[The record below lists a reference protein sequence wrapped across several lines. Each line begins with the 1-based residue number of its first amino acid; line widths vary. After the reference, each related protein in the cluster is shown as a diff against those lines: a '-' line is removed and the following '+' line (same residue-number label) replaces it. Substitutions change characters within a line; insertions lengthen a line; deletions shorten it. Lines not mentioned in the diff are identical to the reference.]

1 MADPRVQHHPQQH
14 MNIDPKILSKIKK
27 CLALSTSDN
36 PNEAAT
42 ALRQAHALMAAHG
55 VSTEQ
60 ITMADIGEASAKS
73 RTMARSKPAH
83 WEGALA
89 STVGRAF
96 GCQLMMLRAPL
107 RPGSKAPLNDGS
119 FIFVGI
125 KAQAQI
131 ASYTFDV
138 LSRKCKK
145 ARADWIKDKLTGLSR
160 VPGGK
165 RTSTGLGDEFA
176 MGWVANIARVVQDFA
191 QPEPI
196 EDAIAQFI
204 AERATSKSDDELT
217 RKPKTE
223 DERITSIAR
232 RSGMLAAEGE
242 SIHRPVHGASH
253 QLMLP

>member
-1 MADPRVQHHPQQH
+1 

-107 RPGSKAPLNDGS
+107 RPGSKPQRPP
-119 FIFVGI
+119 
-125 KAQAQI
+125 K
-131 ASYTFDV
+131 V
-138 LSRKCKK
+138 LHL
-145 ARADWIKDKLTGLSR
+145 WPPKLLH
-160 VPGGK
+160 PGHV
-165 RTSTGLGDEFA
+165 D
-176 MGWVANIARVVQDFA
+176 
-191 QPEPI
+191 
-196 EDAIAQFI
+196 
-204 AERATSKSDDELT
+204 LT
-217 RKPKTE
+217 
-223 DERITSIAR
+223 
-232 RSGMLAAEGE
+232 
-242 SIHRPVHGASH
+242 H
-253 QLMLP
+253 

>member
-1 MADPRVQHHPQQH
+1 M
-14 MNIDPKILSKIKK
+14 
-27 CLALSTSDN
+27 
-36 PNEAAT
+36 
-42 ALRQAHALMAAHG
+42 
-55 VSTEQ
+55 
-60 ITMADIGEASAKS
+60 
-73 RTMARSKPAH
+73 
-83 WEGALA
+83 
-89 STVGRAF
+89 
-96 GCQLMMLRAPL
+96 
-107 RPGSKAPLNDGS
+107 
-119 FIFVGI
+119 
-125 KAQAQI
+125 
-131 ASYTFDV
+131 

-223 DERITSIAR
+223 DERIRNIAR

-242 SIHRPVHGASH
+242 SINRPVHGASH